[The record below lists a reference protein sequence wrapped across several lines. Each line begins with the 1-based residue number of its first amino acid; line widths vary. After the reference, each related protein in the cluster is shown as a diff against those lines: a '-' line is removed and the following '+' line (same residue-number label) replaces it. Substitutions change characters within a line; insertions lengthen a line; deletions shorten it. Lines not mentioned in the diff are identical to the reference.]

1 MWSRLPIWC
10 FKGGKDGW
18 TISLEKR
25 GVIRYDGDRT
35 EVVVLMFILITGIF
49 EILMQISSIG
59 GVFGVLR
66 LQGGFHSLSGHML
79 EGRFLVVIISSRKV
93 FLLLVGAVCVG
104 AVGRHGSFYWCI
116 SIFHMFCG
124 ASSLERLVFRFN
136 GCRNSLTFEDAG
148 SSIMTI
154 RIIDD

>member
-1 MWSRLPIWC
+1 
-10 FKGGKDGW
+10 
-18 TISLEKR
+18 
-25 GVIRYDGDRT
+25 
-35 EVVVLMFILITGIF
+35 MFILITGIF

-104 AVGRHGSFYWCI
+104 AVGRHGSFY
-116 SIFHMFCG
+116 
-124 ASSLERLVFRFN
+124 
-136 GCRNSLTFEDAG
+136 
-148 SSIMTI
+148 
-154 RIIDD
+154 